1 MAVAESSMEPE
12 CPAAKGLQ
20 LCGFGR
26 CHVLGGRMIPV
37 KYQPGMGFRVQFR
50 PGFLT
55 LAMLLSLWPNPG
67 QSCLQCDP
75 NFALRFASYAP
86 RLSRKSWGLGDV
98 PAAGR
103 QLRGWAHDT
112 LQQLQLGVP
121 AEIPLE
127 NLQVIAA
134 KVYEKLEVLFKGKTY
149 KPGVLPEILRSIFQE
164 QVIMLRDAIIESRVK
179 CERHCGIN
187 HYEAVS
193 CVTCISSKPTC
204 FGYNCESSEEW
215 EDALKGLYAYI
226 KKLQTAP
233 GEDWSA
239 LLKQIPG
246 FSLNSLNFTSIQ
258 NTLSKNWLNVMA
270 LKELEGD
277 LPLIQLLAPIC

>member
-1 MAVAESSMEPE
+1 MSCSKRP
-12 CPAAKGLQ
+12 P
-20 LCGFGR
+20 LCGLRR
-26 CHVLGGRMIPV
+26 CHALEGRMIPL
-37 KYQPGMGFRVQFR
+37 KYQPGMCFRVR
-50 PGFLT
+50 PRPFLA
-55 LAMLLSLWPNPG
+55 LAVLLSLWPSLG

-75 NFALRFASYAP
+75 NFTLRFASYAP

-134 KVYEKLEVLFKGKTY
+134 KVYEKLELLFKGKTY

-204 FGYNCESSEEW
+204 FGYNCESSEDW
-215 EDALKGLYAYI
+215 EKALKGLYQYI
-226 KKLQTAP
+226 KTLQTHCT
-233 GEDWSA
+233 ST
-239 LLKQIPG
+239 
-246 FSLNSLNFTSIQ
+246 SLDSLNFTSIE